1 MYDMYVDI
9 RICPCLNVTVQD
21 QKMSSRTVYY
31 TYSRTGFL
39 GESNTAPLLGRV
51 LRHNPIGLNL
61 ADGFSKFSQ
70 RAKVDWRK
78 WQRKIRSSSSPTLC
92 PKGEDGPHLFVKQCP

>member
-1 MYDMYVDI
+1 MIYGTG
-9 RICPCLNVTVQD
+9 PENVFSYSTV
-21 QKMSSRTVYY
+21 
-31 TYSRTGFL
+31 YSRTGFL

-78 WQRKIRSSSSPTLC
+78 WKRKIRSSSPLRHFPQLC
-92 PKGEDGPHLFVKQCP
+92 N